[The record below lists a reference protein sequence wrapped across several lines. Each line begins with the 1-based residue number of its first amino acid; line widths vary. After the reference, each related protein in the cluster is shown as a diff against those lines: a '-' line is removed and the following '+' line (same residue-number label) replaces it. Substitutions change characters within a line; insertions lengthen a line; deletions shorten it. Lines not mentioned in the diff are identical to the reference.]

1 MTNIVTDFRGAGL
14 AVIAVRGGLWRWPAG
29 TGFSF
34 SELGVSLPTI
44 TLDVNGSFLGVRLP
58 IYSPASDP
66 QGGRRMYLLAGYNT
80 AVEGGAIPDLLQTHG
95 MHPLDKLLNE
105 YVLWWPGVVQLNQTS
120 HFLNFLDDDATNP
133 THALRQIAR
142 ELNKDILQG
151 KLPMPSLSA
160 LVTVN
165 QMFDPD
171 WYGFYYGYISPE
183 NNNFATDFIRP
194 AILTAVGL
202 VADNFSTIH
211 PADSFGDK
219 PVQSAPFYGHPCKD
233 AFISLV
239 QQAVQMDFSHSITM
253 PSGATQEAP
262 GYLVHAMEAWV
273 DDASIYHKFFG
284 MNILTNPRL
293 LASVDFLFQMAHPF
307 NYHMLGVRAA
317 DPSRWGGRYIT
328 PIGDTHP
335 SSVNYSKLQDM
346 FAFKPT
352 APSKLKSVELEGFG
366 VVFRSQPGTSE
377 ETFLSFKA
385 GPNQGH
391 DHGDQLSIHWCAY
404 GVRHSIDLMFGYNP
418 RPLQEFWHN
427 RMSFGVGGT
436 QQNMDGFARLIAVK
450 FDKFVDVAVGT
461 VSSRRLRTP
470 PAVPPGI
477 WGAHYQETAL
487 NGPLNYTRTVLLVKK
502 GSQRD
507 YAVLRDSFNSP
518 IAVDAVLNQ
527 WYMQDGPTPCASVM
541 SHTPHQAI
549 IDLCN
554 STLFVAA
561 LNGGDKLVNFSSY
574 RWTNHSEG
582 NEFATGVRISV
593 DSVSTTDI
601 VSILYPSG
609 SLTTNIAPIPSFSI
623 NGPTVTLKF
632 TKSGAADML
641 TFDSSGNLV
650 TFDRKGAVSMVVLQ
664 DSDLDLGRR
673 QGKVGLTTLDAG
685 YDFGYIPDWLVNQRL
700 ANSVYYW
707 PINSFF
713 ASRYHAGH

>member
-1 MTNIVTDFRGAGL
+1 M
-14 AVIAVRGGLWRWPAG
+14 
-29 TGFSF
+29 
-34 SELGVSLPTI
+34 
-44 TLDVNGSFLGVRLP
+44 
-58 IYSPASDP
+58 
-66 QGGRRMYLLAGYNT
+66 
-80 AVEGGAIPDLLQTHG
+80 
-95 MHPLDKLLNE
+95 
-105 YVLWWPGVVQLNQTS
+105 
-120 HFLNFLDDDATNP
+120 
-133 THALRQIAR
+133 
-142 ELNKDILQG
+142 
-151 KLPMPSLSA
+151 
-160 LVTVN
+160 
-165 QMFDPD
+165 
-171 WYGFYYGYISPE
+171 
-183 NNNFATDFIRP
+183 
-194 AILTAVGL
+194 
-202 VADNFSTIH
+202 
-211 PADSFGDK
+211 
-219 PVQSAPFYGHPCKD
+219 
-233 AFISLV
+233 
-239 QQAVQMDFSHSITM
+239 
-253 PSGATQEAP
+253 
-262 GYLVHAMEAWV
+262 
-273 DDASIYHKFFG
+273 
-284 MNILTNPRL
+284 
-293 LASVDFLFQMAHPF
+293 
-307 NYHMLGVRAA
+307 
-317 DPSRWGGRYIT
+317 
-328 PIGDTHP
+328 
-335 SSVNYSKLQDM
+335 
-346 FAFKPT
+346 
-352 APSKLKSVELEGFG
+352 
-366 VVFRSQPGTSE
+366 
-377 ETFLSFKA
+377 
-385 GPNQGH
+385 
-391 DHGDQLSIHWCAY
+391 
-404 GVRHSIDLMFGYNP
+404 
-418 RPLQEFWHN
+418 
-427 RMSFGVGGT
+427 
-436 QQNMDGFARLIAVK
+436 
-450 FDKFVDVAVGT
+450 
-461 VSSRRLRTP
+461 
-470 PAVPPGI
+470 
-477 WGAHYQETAL
+477 
-487 NGPLNYTRTVLLVKK
+487 KK

-650 TFDRKGAVSMVVLQ
+650 TFDRKGAVSMVVLR